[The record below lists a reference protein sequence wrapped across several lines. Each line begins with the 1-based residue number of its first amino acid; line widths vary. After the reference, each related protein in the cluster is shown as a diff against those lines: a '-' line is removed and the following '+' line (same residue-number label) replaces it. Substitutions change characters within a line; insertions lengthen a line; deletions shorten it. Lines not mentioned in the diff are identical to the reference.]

1 MKRGNMNHKSSIDLI
16 IEEYKKNVDKTL
28 LAENLKL
35 SYTER
40 VEKLQ
45 DMLRAFEELKNAKK
59 SKNK

>member
-1 MKRGNMNHKSSIDLI
+1 MNNKSSIDLI

>member
-1 MKRGNMNHKSSIDLI
+1 MKRGNMNNKSSIDLI

-40 VEKLQ
+40 AEKLQ